1 MMLPDC
7 LFTPPDGMEFDAW
20 AREENVVQDETVTKK
35 WARYMPGEQAVL
47 SMTGN
52 NTFKALWK
60 DAEIVYTVTFYMDSS
75 KTDIYATK
83 KVAKGRSISSLESPS
98 RTGYAF
104 SGWKMENGNAFTFDY
119 IPNENINV
127 YAEWTRT
134 NPTVSFDANG
144 GSGKMD
150 TVAVDGSAGNYVYTV
165 PECDFVAPSGKVF
178 SHWQVIDDETKVY
191 HPGSAVKNKIKISD
205 VESNISLKAVWI
217 SACTATIEAENIGSE
232 NVIVT
237 WTYSNQFLNDTL
249 SGTGLSYP
257 VGANLCVAVNVPTET
272 YTVSGSNGVTFLS
285 GENGWTTNN
294 VSRDIVIT
302 VSIKEGAVIYLDA
315 DGSCK
320 VCASATAVKG
330 TEQEW
335 GTEGKDTWYVVK
347 SGITM
352 NNRVEV
358 RGNIHLILCDGA
370 TLSSEKGIAV
380 NAGNSLT
387 IYAQSMGNS
396 KGKISIVS
404 DQTSFTSSSKFYA
417 AIGANPKN
425 DAGDITINGGDI
437 QVSTKSKPNS
447 TNYTVA
453 VIGGCSEYGFGI
465 ITINSGKVVAESD
478 SGGTAVI
485 GEGYQSKSGT
495 IVINGGYVEAR
506 GTGKGSTGIGV
517 GKMSKTS
524 IDQDKSDIR
533 ILINGGIVHAYGG
546 TGIGG
551 YDAGNVDIIINDGDI
566 LATQNNASAGAAT
579 GEGAYKADTS
589 VTLTAEC
596 KEDGKFIGW
605 FSQEGDLL
613 SDELVYVFD
622 AKADITVV
630 AKFEKADSEQQQN
643 DPDDEQG
650 NPDGKQEESG
660 DQQDDPDSKQEES
673 GDKQDNPEGKQ
684 EESGDQQDDPDS
696 KQEES
701 GDKQDNP
708 DSKQEESGDR
718 QDNTDINKGD
728 DGNKQTIPTDKQEPA
743 TDPNNNGTV
752 DDKNKDNNQSNNSTN
767 NTTGQST
774 DKGSAIADNSN
785 AKTNSDNEVKVV
797 TPGKVKIA
805 SVKNNKSKAIKIV
818 WKKVKDCK
826 GYEVQYAVNKKFT
839 KSKKNKLTTKLTLSA
854 KKLKVGK
861 TYYVRVRA
869 YNTDTN
875 DNKYYGKWS
884 KVKKVK
890 IKR

>member
-1 MMLPDC
+1 MLPDC

>member
-1 MMLPDC
+1 
-7 LFTPPDGMEFDAW
+7 
-20 AREENVVQDETVTKK
+20 
-35 WARYMPGEQAVL
+35 
-47 SMTGN
+47 
-52 NTFKALWK
+52 
-60 DAEIVYTVTFYMDSS
+60 
-75 KTDIYATK
+75 
-83 KVAKGRSISSLESPS
+83 
-98 RTGYAF
+98 
-104 SGWKMENGNAFTFDY
+104 
-119 IPNENINV
+119 
-127 YAEWTRT
+127 
-134 NPTVSFDANG
+134 
-144 GSGKMD
+144 MD

-352 NNRVEV
+352 NNRGEV
-358 RGNIHLILCDGA
+358 RGTIHLILCDGA